1 MSYLL
6 YCAFKQFIYEVK
18 KQSQKETIKEQNFN
32 KYLQKKAV
40 YQSLGFAINVFLY
53 NLHSTYCHVLVSI

>member
-32 KYLQKKAV
+32 KYLQKK
-40 YQSLGFAINVFLY
+40 QFIS
-53 NLHSTYCHVLVSI
+53 HLVSQLMFFFIIFTQLTVMC